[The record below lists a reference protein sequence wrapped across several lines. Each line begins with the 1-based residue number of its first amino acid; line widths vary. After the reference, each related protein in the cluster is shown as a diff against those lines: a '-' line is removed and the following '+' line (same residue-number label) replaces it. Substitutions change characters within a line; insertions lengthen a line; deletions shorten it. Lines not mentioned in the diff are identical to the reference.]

1 MADLNIPNLNIKP
14 DKYIFKKKLNLRR
27 KSKRRLFT
35 ESFFL
40 FILSVLLVYVN
51 YLIPNK
57 NLLLQNLPSTFNKSF
72 LLLIDL
78 FSYLYE
84 IFLVIFIFVSS
95 FTALILMIGSINRLF
110 KVSKRKSKIVYKLF
124 QIGCIRPPLP
134 ESESSSSY
142 SVSSPNNA
150 NMPSTID
157 ERIIDKGK
165 IEVWIPMSIYSP
177 IN

>member
-1 MADLNIPNLNIKP
+1 MADLKIPNLNNKSE
-14 DKYIFKKKLNLRR
+14 KYIFKKKLNLRR

-35 ESFFL
+35 ESFIL
-40 FILSVLLVYVN
+40 FFLSVLLVYIN

-95 FTALILMIGSINRLF
+95 FSALILMIGSFNRLF
-110 KVSKRKSKIVYKLF
+110 KVSKRKSKQIDYK
-124 QIGCIRPPLP
+124 
-134 ESESSSSY
+134 
-142 SVSSPNNA
+142 
-150 NMPSTID
+150 
-157 ERIIDKGK
+157 
-165 IEVWIPMSIYSP
+165 
-177 IN
+177 

>member
-1 MADLNIPNLNIKP
+1 MADLNIPNLNINS

-40 FILSVLLVYVN
+40 FIFSALLVYIN

-57 NLLLQNLPSTFNKSF
+57 NLLLKNLPSTFNKSF

-84 IFLVIFIFVSS
+84 IFLVIFIFISS
-95 FTALILMIGSINRLF
+95 FTALILIIGSFYRLF
-110 KVSKRKSKIVYKLF
+110 RISKRKSKQIIYK
-124 QIGCIRPPLP
+124 
-134 ESESSSSY
+134 
-142 SVSSPNNA
+142 
-150 NMPSTID
+150 
-157 ERIIDKGK
+157 
-165 IEVWIPMSIYSP
+165 
-177 IN
+177 

>member
-1 MADLNIPNLNIKP
+1 MADLNIPNLNIKT

-35 ESFFL
+35 ESFVL
-40 FILSVLLVYVN
+40 FFFSALLVYLN

-57 NLLLQNLPSTFNKSF
+57 NFLLQNLPSTFNKSF

-95 FTALILMIGSINRLF
+95 FTALILMIGSFNRLF
-110 KVSKRKSKIVYKLF
+110 KVSKRKSKQIVYK
-124 QIGCIRPPLP
+124 
-134 ESESSSSY
+134 
-142 SVSSPNNA
+142 
-150 NMPSTID
+150 
-157 ERIIDKGK
+157 
-165 IEVWIPMSIYSP
+165 
-177 IN
+177 

>member
-1 MADLNIPNLNIKP
+1 MADLNIPNLNIKT

-40 FILSVLLVYVN
+40 FILSVLLVYIN

-57 NLLLQNLPSTFNKSF
+57 NLLLQKLPSTFNKSF
-72 LLLIDL
+72 LLMIDL

-95 FTALILMIGSINRLF
+95 FTALILMIGSFNRLF
-110 KVSKRKSKIVYKLF
+110 KVSKRKSKQIIYK
-124 QIGCIRPPLP
+124 
-134 ESESSSSY
+134 
-142 SVSSPNNA
+142 
-150 NMPSTID
+150 
-157 ERIIDKGK
+157 
-165 IEVWIPMSIYSP
+165 
-177 IN
+177 

>member
-1 MADLNIPNLNIKP
+1 MADLNIPNLNIKT

-40 FILSVLLVYVN
+40 FILSVLLVYIN

-72 LLLIDL
+72 ILLIEL

-84 IFLVIFIFVSS
+84 IFLVIFIFASS
-95 FTALILMIGSINRLF
+95 FIVLILMTGSFYRLF
-110 KVSKRKSKIVYKLF
+110 RVSKRKSKQIIYK
-124 QIGCIRPPLP
+124 
-134 ESESSSSY
+134 
-142 SVSSPNNA
+142 
-150 NMPSTID
+150 
-157 ERIIDKGK
+157 
-165 IEVWIPMSIYSP
+165 
-177 IN
+177 

>member
-1 MADLNIPNLNIKP
+1 MADLNIPNLNIKS

-27 KSKRRLFT
+27 KSKKRLFT
-35 ESFFL
+35 ESFIL
-40 FILSVLLVYVN
+40 FVFSALLVYIN

-95 FTALILMIGSINRLF
+95 FIALILMIGSFNRLF
-110 KVSKRKSKIVYKLF
+110 KVSKRKSKKIVYK
-124 QIGCIRPPLP
+124 
-134 ESESSSSY
+134 
-142 SVSSPNNA
+142 
-150 NMPSTID
+150 
-157 ERIIDKGK
+157 
-165 IEVWIPMSIYSP
+165 
-177 IN
+177 

>member
-27 KSKRRLFT
+27 KSKKRLFT

-40 FILSVLLVYVN
+40 FILSVLLVYIN

-72 LLLIDL
+72 LLLIEL

-84 IFLVIFIFVSS
+84 IFLVIFILVTS
-95 FTALILMIGSINRLF
+95 FIALILMVGSFIRLF
-110 KVSKRKSKIVYKLF
+110 KATKRKSKQISYK
-124 QIGCIRPPLP
+124 
-134 ESESSSSY
+134 
-142 SVSSPNNA
+142 
-150 NMPSTID
+150 
-157 ERIIDKGK
+157 
-165 IEVWIPMSIYSP
+165 
-177 IN
+177 